1 MIGGVPAN
9 FCESAHDRRRAVRA
23 GPRGSR
29 GRHLRAI
36 ALTVALSLVPAPAAP
51 FYEPDGFRGL
61 AWGTSA
67 AEGEQVLKAL
77 HGKRVLIGDEPT
89 CDRAPATAGVAD
101 RIVCTAQTDLGAV
114 RVKVYFEF
122 AQDRFVA
129 VTLLTTP
136 AWYADLRR
144 SFVDRYGPPTRA
156 ETKTRSGPF
165 AEHSSEEVVW
175 EGPTVRIKLAQYVG
189 GRTLTVA
196 VIGLR
201 SEIDDSPSHLEH
213 SGPPIRGD

>member
-1 MIGGVPAN
+1 LA
-9 FCESAHDRRRAVRA
+9 
-23 GPRGSR
+23 
-29 GRHLRAI
+29 
-36 ALTVALSLVPAPAAP
+36 VALSLAPATAAS

-61 AWGTSA
+61 TWGSSVA
-67 AEGEQVLKAL
+67 QGEQMLKAL
-77 HGKRVLIGDEPT
+77 YAKRVFVGDEPV
-89 CDRAPATAGVAD
+89 CERARAATGVPE
-101 RIVCTAQTDLGAV
+101 RVVCTAQTDIGTV

-122 AQDRFVA
+122 TDDRLVA

-175 EGPTVRIKLAQYVG
+175 EGSTVRIKLAQYVG

-201 SEIDDSPSHLEH
+201 SELGAAPSEPESAGAPAHEK
-213 SGPPIRGD
+213 